1 MKVNRWVYIVIGLVV
16 LAAIGSLFQEREPD
30 SNNSSSKTVESG
42 TSGEMSFPKGYISL
56 TAVKKH
62 PKLQGESEYTA
73 YWYRYNQSAAGYYY
87 RKPEKA
93 AEYLEKFRSY
103 RSTLGEDRLDEIMQ
117 IADGDYPF

>member
-1 MKVNRWVYIVIGLVV
+1 MIGLVV
-16 LAAIGSLFQEREPD
+16 LAAIGSLVQEREPD

-87 RKPEKA
+87 RKQEKA
-93 AEYLEKFRSY
+93 AEHLEKFQSY
-103 RSTLGEDRLDEIMQ
+103 RLTLGEDRFNEIMQ